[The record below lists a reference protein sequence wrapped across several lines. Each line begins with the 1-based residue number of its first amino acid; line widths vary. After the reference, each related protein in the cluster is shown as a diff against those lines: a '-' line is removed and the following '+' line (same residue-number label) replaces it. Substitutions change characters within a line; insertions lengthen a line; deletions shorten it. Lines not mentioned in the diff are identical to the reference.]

1 MTLTLFLAALAL
13 ASPAQEPTV
22 PPPQPRPQ
30 IGPEPQGP
38 PQATPE
44 EDEMLRLFGQVERR
58 MREIDRLL
66 YDASAGRAPGKIEE
80 SGIDKLLKRGRE
92 SSQQVL
98 DDIDKIL
105 ELAMQR
111 AQEQQ
116 QQQSNNGGQGGQQ
129 GKQGQSPLDQKRGDS
144 PSGRERTPEGQSSEG
159 EGGKKPE
166 GEQQQPQGEKPTG
179 SQEDHGDPNNK
190 AADGPPELPTEQV
203 PAGGG
208 NDRWGD
214 LPVHVRELFRAQ
226 GGGDLPPRY
235 RDWIDS
241 YYRRLNQRP

>member
-1 MTLTLFLAALAL
+1 MKLSLFCAALAL
-13 ASPAQEPTV
+13 VAPAQEPTV

-38 PQATPE
+38 PQASGE

-98 DDIDKIL
+98 EDIDKIL

-116 QQQSNNGGQGGQQ
+116 QGGGGGQGGKQ
-129 GKQGQSPLDQKRGDS
+129 GAQGQSPLDQKRGDS
-144 PSGRERTPEGQSSEG
+144 PSGRERTPEGQSAERPD
-159 EGGKKPE
+159 GKKPE
-166 GEQQQPQGEKPTG
+166 GQQQKPEGENPSG
-179 SQEDHGDPNNK
+179 SQEDHGDPNNR

>member
-1 MTLTLFLAALAL
+1 MKLTLVLAALAY

-30 IGPEPQGP
+30 IGPEPPGP
-38 PQATPE
+38 PQASPE

-98 DDIDKIL
+98 NDIDKIL

-144 PSGRERTPEGQSSEG
+144 PSGRERTPEGQSSER
-159 EGGKKPE
+159 EGGQKPQ
-166 GEQQQPQGEKPTG
+166 GEQQQPQGEKPSG
-179 SQEDHGDPNNK
+179 SQEDKGDPNNK

-203 PAGGG
+203 PAGAG

>member
-1 MTLTLFLAALAL
+1 MKLTLFLAALAL

-116 QQQSNNGGQGGQQ
+116 QQQQQSNNGGQGGQQ
-129 GKQGQSPLDQKRGDS
+129 GKQGQSPLDQQRGDS
-144 PSGRERTPEGQSSEG
+144 PSGSERTPEGQSS
-159 EGGKKPE
+159 
-166 GEQQQPQGEKPTG
+166 
-179 SQEDHGDPNNK
+179 
-190 AADGPPELPTEQV
+190 
-203 PAGGG
+203 
-208 NDRWGD
+208 
-214 LPVHVRELFRAQ
+214 
-226 GGGDLPPRY
+226 
-235 RDWIDS
+235 
-241 YYRRLNQRP
+241 